1 MTRLDITEKF
11 SLPLDWLLATTVV
24 FGTRGSGKTT
34 FGSVVAEQ
42 LDKAKQRFCAIDLKG
57 DYWGLKSTADGKGD
71 GIPVVIFG
79 GDHADLPLEEG
90 AGDFVGQTVAGLQQ
104 SVIIDLEHFSKGKQ
118 VRFLAAF
125 FAALYDANRDPMLL
139 IADEAQRYAP
149 QKSFSPEAQICLGA
163 VEDIVKLGRK
173 HGIGVLVITQRGSSL
188 NKEVSELCDMMVA
201 FRAPGVRDQ
210 ERINDWLEANAT
222 EEQRDQVMDRGVL
235 SGLDTGR
242 AAFVTNHPDLRGGR
256 EPLLRFEQV
265 RMRWT
270 FDSCATPRIGQRR
283 KEPKRLAKPD
293 LDVIRAKMSEAIERA
308 KENDPKALRVKIVEC
323 QQQIEGLKLD
333 MEARAEDIAQQ
344 LSQTVVHTQVVE
356 KLVVTDSQI
365 ESVGDLLG
373 GLNKWVEH
381 ANTLLLSA
389 TGEIGDA
396 AEGLAR
402 ALASVRAQ
410 PRLPEPEYPPMPTPT
425 QLRTVSPTG
434 KSWIEQTSERMIRNT
449 EAGKHLEAG
458 GVKMNGGMRRL
469 LIAIVEHGPCTK
481 EQLSVLTGY
490 KRSSRGSHTSRLN
503 VAGLIIRDE
512 DGSWIATDS
521 GRIAVAG
528 ETAKLPTGRA
538 LRDYWQ
544 NRLSGGEAKVF
555 ELAVRAYP
563 HGITRD
569 AITEATGYQRSSRD
583 SFISRLTARKLLNRQ
598 GKQVVASRHLF
609 EVAP

>member
-11 SLPLDWLLATTVV
+11 TLPLDWLLATTVV

-90 AGDFVGQTVAGLQQ
+90 AGEFVGQTVAGLQQ

-149 QKSFSPEAQICLGA
+149 QKPFSPEAQICLGA

-242 AAFVTNHPDLRGGR
+242 AAFVTNHPDLRGGK

-293 LDVIRAKMSEAIERA
+293 LDAIRAKMSEAIERA
-308 KENDPKALRVKIVEC
+308 KENDPKALRLKIAEY

-344 LSQTVVHTQVVE
+344 LAQTVVHTQVVE

-381 ANTLLLSA
+381 ANTLLMSA
-389 TGEIGDA
+389 TDEIGEA

-402 ALASVRAQ
+402 ALASVANQ
-410 PRLPEPEYPPMPTPT
+410 PAPEPVVAEPVVPGPPYRRSIYQPPT
-425 QLRTVSPTG
+425 RMH
-434 KSWIEQTSERMIRNT
+434 ERR
-449 EAGKHLEAG
+449 LEELG
-458 GVKMNGGMRRL
+458 EGPKMNGGMRKM
-469 LIAIVEHGPCTK
+469 LITIVEHGPCTR

-490 KRSSRGSHTSRLN
+490 KRSSRDTHINRLR
-503 VAGLIIRDE
+503 AADLILYDE
-512 DGSWIATDS
+512 AIGGFQASAS
-521 GRIAVAG
+521 GRQAVVG
-528 ETAKLPTGRA
+528 EASPIPKDRA
-538 LRDYWQ
+538 SLRRYWQ
-544 NRLSGGEAKVF
+544 DRLRGGEREIYSILVK
-555 ELAVRAYP
+555 AYP
-563 HGITRD
+563 HGVTRD
-569 AITEATGYQRSSRD
+569 AISEQTGYQRSSRD
-583 SFISRLTARKLLNRQ
+583 SFINRLKARKLLSRQ
-598 GKQVVASRHLF
+598 GKHIVASRHLF